1 MELQSF
7 SDRLDST
14 GSTDFMATTPKK
26 RVSGHGR
33 RFLRDAFIH
42 DQSVLRAELERAR
55 FSITH
60 PTRKGEVSE
69 KHVIDTL
76 RRYLPQ
82 RYCVESAI
90 IIDSAGR
97 TSDAIDVVI
106 FDRHFTPTLLDQKS
120 FAYVPAEAVYAV
132 FEVKQD
138 LNGPMLAY
146 ASEKAASVRR
156 MKRTSVGYM
165 NGDVPMKPKPQIDI
179 IAGIV
184 ALEATLTLQTA
195 KGLAKA
201 LLPLAGDGILNCGL
215 AVKGCSFDTFTA
227 GTITISNQET
237 ALMHFL
243 FRLLGRLQIVGSVP
257 AVNWAEYAK
266 VLTVRKS

>member
-1 MELQSF
+1 
-7 SDRLDST
+7 
-14 GSTDFMATTPKK
+14 MATKPQK
-26 RVSGHGR
+26 RTSAHGR
-33 RFLRDAFIH
+33 RFLREAFIH

-82 RYCVESAI
+82 RYCVDSAI
-90 IIDSAGR
+90 VIDSSGR

-138 LNGPMLAY
+138 LSTPNLAY
-146 ASEKAASVRR
+146 ASDKAASVRR
-156 MKRTSVGYM
+156 MMRTSVGYM
-165 NGDVPMKPKPQIDI
+165 NGDVQMKPKPLINI
-179 IAGIV
+179 IAGIIT
-184 ALEATLTLQTA
+184 LEATQALQTE
-195 KGLAKA
+195 KGLKKA
-201 LLPLAGDGILNCGL
+201 LLGYAGDGELNCGL
-215 AVKGCSFDTFTA
+215 AVKGCSFDTFTGA
-227 GTITISNQET
+227 ITTSNQET

-243 FRLLGRLQIVGSVP
+243 FRLLGRLQIVGTVP
-257 AVNWAEYAK
+257 AVDWAEYAK
-266 VLTVRKS
+266 VLTVRKP

>member
-1 MELQSF
+1 
-7 SDRLDST
+7 
-14 GSTDFMATTPKK
+14 MATKPQKLSL
-26 RVSGHGR
+26 VHGR
-33 RFLRDAFIH
+33 RFLRDSFIH

-82 RYCVESAI
+82 RYCVDSAI
-90 IIDSAGR
+90 IIDSTGR
-97 TSDAIDVVI
+97 TSDAIDVVV

-138 LNGPMLAY
+138 LNLPMLTY

-165 NGDVPMKPKPQIDI
+165 NGDIAMKPKPDINI
-179 IAGIV
+179 IAGII
-184 ALEATLTLQTA
+184 ALEATQTLQTA
-195 KGLAKA
+195 KGLTKA
-201 LLPLAGDGILNCGL
+201 LRSYTGDGELNCGL
-215 AVKGCSFDTFTA
+215 AVKGCSFDAFTV

-243 FRLLGRLQIVGSVP
+243 FRLLGRLQMVGTVP
-257 AVNWAEYAK
+257 AVNWGEYAK
-266 VLTVRKS
+266 VLTVR